1 MFVFAANKKEN
12 TKNREF
18 NLFVVVV
25 LVATMLIFKV
35 NVKVTLKIATRPA
48 IKFKKKKTAKIKK
61 HTNKKNLQNYLL
73 FRISYT
79 HTHSLTTRKKVLN

>member
-48 IKFKKKKTAKIKK
+48 IKFKRKKNSE
-61 HTNKKNLQNYLL
+61 NKKAHEQKKLQNYLL

-79 HTHSLTTRKKVLN
+79 HTHSLTARKKVLN

>member
-18 NLFVVVV
+18 HLFIVVV

-48 IKFKKKKTAKIKK
+48 IKFKKKNSE
-61 HTNKKNLQNYLL
+61 NKKAHEQKKIAKL
-73 FRISYT
+73 FI
-79 HTHSLTTRKKVLN
+79 V